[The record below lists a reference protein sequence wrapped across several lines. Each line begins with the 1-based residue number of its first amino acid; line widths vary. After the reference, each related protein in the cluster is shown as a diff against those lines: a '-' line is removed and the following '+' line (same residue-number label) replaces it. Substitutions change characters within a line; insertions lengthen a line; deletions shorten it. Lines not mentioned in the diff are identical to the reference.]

1 MKFKF
6 HQPVSFKQCHMTTIA
21 SDLNWVKY
29 LLTYSLSFAIWW
41 YQICIK
47 KVLPSFVKFTFGHFK
62 VNSIGRCTFQ
72 KQQIETP
79 HRQYWIFFFLNRTL
93 TPNEIFV
100 IALSMSDDKLSS
112 RCNTYYVFQSTLHVC
127 YVWKWKLNIFIAL
140 LRRS

>member
-62 VNSIGRCTFQ
+62 VNSIGGCTFQ
-72 KQQIETP
+72 KIKLKHP
-79 HRQYWIFFFLNRTL
+79 ILHFFFLNRTL
-93 TPNEIFV
+93 TQNEIFV
-100 IALSMSDDKLSS
+100 IALLMSDDKLSS
-112 RCNTYYVFQSTLHVC
+112 RYNTYYVFQSTLS
-127 YVWKWKLNIFIAL
+127 YVWKWKLNMYFHCCIENIL
-140 LRRS
+140 EK